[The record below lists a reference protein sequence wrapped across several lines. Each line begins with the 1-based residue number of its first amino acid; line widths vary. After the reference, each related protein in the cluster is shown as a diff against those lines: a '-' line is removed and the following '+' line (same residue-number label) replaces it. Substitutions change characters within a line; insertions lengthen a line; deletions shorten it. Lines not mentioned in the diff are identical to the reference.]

1 MKKMTGLAVL
11 TAGALLL
18 SACGG
23 GGEEP
28 PARPPAGGATTAATG
43 TANVEGMPSVD
54 VSGEDPIVLT
64 LGHAGSEQD
73 PGRLPRC
80 A

>member
-23 GGEEP
+23 GGATSSP
-28 PARPPAGGATTAATG
+28 STPAGGATTAATG
-43 TANVEGMPSVD
+43 PANIEGMPSVD
-54 VSGEDPIVLT
+54 VSGEDPIVLLSST
-64 LGHAGSEQD
+64 TAPD
-73 PGRLPRC
+73 RRD
-80 A
+80 